1 MTARPIRPMH
11 TAEDRETTSQIM
23 AMMRDFLIS
32 SEWRMDMKRMS
43 TWGMP
48 K

>member
-1 MTARPIRPMH
+1 
-11 TAEDRETTSQIM
+11 M

-48 K
+48 KPVARPHARPLTMVMMP